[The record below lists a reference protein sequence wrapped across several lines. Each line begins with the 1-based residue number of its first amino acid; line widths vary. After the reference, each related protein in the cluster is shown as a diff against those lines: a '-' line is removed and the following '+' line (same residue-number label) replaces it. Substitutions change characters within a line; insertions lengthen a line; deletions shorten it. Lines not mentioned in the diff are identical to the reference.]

1 MCIGI
6 APAHKNQLSNY
17 TSWLDKRGI
26 SYKIL
31 KEGDTLRG
39 CTMLLLCGGPD
50 VDQLSKRDLLEISW
64 LKEAYSK
71 MPVLGICRGLQ
82 ISNVVL
88 GGTLFEDLSSEK
100 VKHTSNKTAIAGE
113 PQPLLESSY
122 HDIVFEDGKRIR
134 VNSRHHQGIKD
145 LAPGLKPLAR
155 CSDDDLLEMVEG
167 DKSLFVQWHPERPDV
182 WGTEAEQIVYDWLHE
197 NFKPLSHED
206 MVTQLDNDFQAA
218 LAKAPVELILSYMK
232 KKGFNV
238 VSNDRIRK
246 SILDESFTD
255 TLLEKLILDNPRKL
269 KLVKDKAN
277 KLAIKKM

>member
-1 MCIGI
+1 MIGI

-17 TSWLDKRGI
+17 TSWLDKRAI
-26 SYKIL
+26 PYKIL

-50 VDQLSKRDLLEISW
+50 VDQVSKRDLLEISW

-88 GGTLFEDLSSEK
+88 GGTLYEDLSSEK

-122 HDIVFEDGKRIR
+122 HDIIFDDGKRIR

-145 LAPGLKPLAR
+145 LAPGLKGLAK

-182 WGTEAEQIVYDWLHE
+182 WGTEAEEIVYEWLKT
-197 NFKPLSHED
+197 NFIPLTED
-206 MVTQLDNDFQAA
+206 AIKATLEADFQAA
-218 LAKAPVELILSYMK
+218 LAKAPVELILDYMK
-232 KKGFNV
+232 KKGFTV

-246 SILDESFTD
+246 SILNESFTD
-255 TLLEKLILDNPRKL
+255 QLLDKLIADNPRKF
-269 KLVKDKAN
+269 KKVRDKES
-277 KLAIKKM
+277 KIAIKKL